1 MKMLIKNL
9 ISVMMLLIFWVL
21 GWWLFKIK
29 NKTTIIGRENIP
41 KKTSLLFLSNHQS
54 LIDSM
59 LIGYALFSPWDIFR
73 HYRQIPWNA
82 AAWENFFKKPSRR
95 IFCYFLKTIPA
106 YRQSNIQTA
115 NRNIKEFKNILEN
128 GNLLLFFEGTRSRN
142 GEIGA
147 CKYGPAKLVVD
158 LQPVTIPIR
167 ISGMDKVMPINIGFK
182 WLRIKG
188 GQKILIKIG
197 PAIKF
202 DSMEINDVRQKIKNC
217 IKAL

>member
-82 AAWENFFKKPSRR
+82 AA
-95 IFCYFLKTIPA
+95 
-106 YRQSNIQTA
+106 
-115 NRNIKEFKNILEN
+115 
-128 GNLLLFFEGTRSRN
+128 
-142 GEIGA
+142 
-147 CKYGPAKLVVD
+147 
-158 LQPVTIPIR
+158 
-167 ISGMDKVMPINIGFK
+167 
-182 WLRIKG
+182 
-188 GQKILIKIG
+188 
-197 PAIKF
+197 
-202 DSMEINDVRQKIKNC
+202 
-217 IKAL
+217 